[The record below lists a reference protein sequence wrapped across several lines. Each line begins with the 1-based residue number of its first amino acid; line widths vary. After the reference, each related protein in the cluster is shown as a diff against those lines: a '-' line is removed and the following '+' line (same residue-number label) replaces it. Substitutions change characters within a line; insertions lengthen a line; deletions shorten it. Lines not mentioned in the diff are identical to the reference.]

1 MIIIHRNRWHW
12 GRKHTIVANDGA
24 SLCQLSVED
33 DNPSVAWLSDVIVAG
48 EYQQQGYGNELLS
61 LAKMEARQMGAH
73 MLCLWASPDGWV
85 IDWYKRH
92 GFRQTC
98 VYDDGMVGLT
108 FDLDDGCV

>member
-61 LAKMEARQMGAH
+61 LAKMEARQMGATY
-73 MLCLWASPDGWV
+73 LCLWAESKSWV
-85 IDWYKRH
+85 VQWYERN
-92 GFRQTC
+92 GFRKRVRTTK
-98 VYDDGMVGLT
+98 DGYFYMYLVL
-108 FDLDDGCV
+108 